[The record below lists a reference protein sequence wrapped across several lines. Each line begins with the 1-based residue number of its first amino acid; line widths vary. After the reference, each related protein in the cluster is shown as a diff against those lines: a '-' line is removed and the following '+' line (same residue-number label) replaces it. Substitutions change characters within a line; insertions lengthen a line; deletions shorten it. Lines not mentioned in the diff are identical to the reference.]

1 MRIMVIFDLPVLTKN
16 ERYLATS
23 FRNRLLKDGFT
34 MLQYSV
40 YARLCPNR
48 DNAVSHLNRIRKCAP
63 KTGSI
68 RMIMLTEYQYENMYI
83 VSGEKTPQEVK
94 NSAQQLAFF

>member
-16 ERYLATS
+16 ERHLATS

-40 YARLCPNR
+40 YTRLCPNR

-94 NSAQQLAFF
+94 NNTRQLAFF